1 MVVVILEPI
10 LSVVVG
16 VVEVVLRMAQ
26 TEKSASAGTAA
37 QRRVVADILFVAVL
51 FCSVLSGPTG
61 GEVSGRGGNADAMR
75 CDADD
80 ENWQRYREKRP
91 EKSERSGGGAGKKDD
106 DEGRQQRNKE

>member
-1 MVVVILEPI
+1 MNIVMRVRGAAVVAGRLVSVVVILEPI

-51 FCSVLSGPTG
+51 FGSVGSDG
-61 GEVSGRGGNADAMR
+61 G
-75 CDADD
+75 
-80 ENWQRYREKRP
+80 
-91 EKSERSGGGAGKKDD
+91 
-106 DEGRQQRNKE
+106 